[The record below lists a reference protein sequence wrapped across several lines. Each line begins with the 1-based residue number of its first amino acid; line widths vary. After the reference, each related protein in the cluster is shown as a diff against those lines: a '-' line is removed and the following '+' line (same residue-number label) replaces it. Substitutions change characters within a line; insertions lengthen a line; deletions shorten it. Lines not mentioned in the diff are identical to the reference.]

1 MRFLTQLAAVAA
13 LVVTACGAPA
23 LAAGP
28 FEVNYL
34 DGSQWNS
41 VFVQGFS
48 PSVEPTPD
56 PALAGGDTVYLE
68 YFQFEKSGNP
78 DVSNLRLAILNNIF
92 ADLTGLSTTHGAF
105 VALSNNTIAT
115 TASVAT
121 NNMMTFHFGGLPL
134 TYGNNYAAV
143 LVTVGG
149 DMTTLTPTLGPVI
162 TADYVENPPGSG
174 NFVPATNYG
183 TNAQFEYATS
193 NFIATNAFGSF
204 FNTFSFAGDANFR
217 AVFTIPEP
225 GCLMLAL
232 CGGLACWGGRRGL
245 RR

>member
-1 MRFLTQLAAVAA
+1 MVLFSRWAAAAA
-13 LVVTACGAPA
+13 LVVLACGAPG

-41 VFVQGFS
+41 VFAQGFS
-48 PSVEPTPD
+48 PSVQPTPD
-56 PALAGGDTVYLE
+56 PALAAGDTVYLE
-68 YFQFEKSGNP
+68 YFEFEKSGNA
-78 DVSNLRLAILNNIF
+78 DATNLRLAILSNLF

-105 VALSNNTIAT
+105 VALSNNTLAT
-115 TASVAT
+115 TASIAT
-121 NNMMTFHFGGLPL
+121 NAMMTFDFDGLPL

-143 LVTVGG
+143 LVTLGG

-174 NFVPATNYG
+174 NFVPETNYG
-183 TNAQFEYATS
+183 TNSQFVYATS
-193 NFIATNAFGSF
+193 NFISTNAFGSF

-217 AVFTIPEP
+217 AVFSIPEP
-225 GCLMLAL
+225 A
-232 CGGLACWGGRRGL
+232 GGLVLLSGLVVFVGRRA

>member
-1 MRFLTQLAAVAA
+1 MRLFSRLAAVAA
-13 LVVTACGAPA
+13 MVVLACGAPV
-23 LAAGP
+23 LAAAP

-34 DGSQWNS
+34 DGSQWNN

-48 PSVEPTPD
+48 PSVEPIAD
-56 PALAGGDTVYLE
+56 PGLAAGDTVYLE
-68 YFQFEKSGNP
+68 YFQFEKSGNA
-78 DVSNLRLAILNNIF
+78 DVPNLRLAILNNIF
-92 ADLTGLSTTHGAF
+92 TDLTGLSTTHGAF
-105 VALSNNTIAT
+105 VALSNNTLAT

-121 NNMMTFHFGGLPL
+121 NDMMTFDFGGLPL

-174 NFVPATNYG
+174 NFVPETNYG
-183 TNAQFEYATS
+183 TTAQFTYATS

-217 AVFTIPEP
+217 ARFSIPEP
-225 GCLMLAL
+225 SSVLLVL
-232 CGGLACWGGRRGL
+232 CGLVGLGGRRFL